1 MEPFALSAIATAAGM
16 AVVVTALVQI
26 SKYYLDKLSP
36 KWLTLAWS
44 AILNLA
50 AFAWLG
56 QDHSAAAAFA
66 MFINILYV
74 SATASGVFQYA
85 IKPAAAALYRRQDK
99 DGDADA

>member
-26 SKYYLDKLSP
+26 TKYYLDKLSP
-36 KWLTLAWS
+36 KWLALAWS

-56 QDHSAAAAFA
+56 QNHSAAAAFT
-66 MFINILYV
+66 MGINILYV
-74 SATASGVFQYA
+74 SAAANGLFQYA
-85 IKPAAAALYRRQDK
+85 VKPAATALCRGQDK